1 MSDEERLKRVTCAS
15 EFVTRVTTQRWAL
28 AVMLDLKGVH
38 KSVDP
43 VQYSGAG
50 LGLGFRLIGMD
61 SGYDSLDFKAVAKA
75 YKITSRRLI
84 LFDYGG
90 TITSNENL
98 DNLSRFRMVKTRSH
112 HSEPTLEMVQTI
124 EELCKDK
131 KNTVFVVSGKERH
144 SLIKTLGHIPNLGL
158 AAEHGMYISWP
169 ETDDDSVNHR
179 RTFSS
184 GADILSSPISEDS
197 SMPQQQRSPS
207 SKATIQRHKRQWETL
222 VPITDRSWRLLAMS
236 IMEVYTTR
244 THGSYIEETEM
255 KVLWQYRDADLEF
268 GYVQARELEDHLSNV
283 LRTYPVDI
291 LHGGMEEG
299 GYVEVRP
306 KGVNKGVF
314 AMKTIQNYDKNFAPG
329 TNARVDFALVLG
341 DDHCDEPML
350 SVMRQI
356 GNRASGVRAQ
366 NLPMTMTLLDV
377 SECDTNV
384 SADMECFTCTIG
396 KKPSAA
402 ASYLQDVDEVEE
414 LLNALVKVSKNPN
427 ASKSMLDLMMMSAE
441 AEATMN
447 VTNPQGFGVAAS
459 NTLLTTA
466 PPRGP
471 PRVSATIGDYFDG
484 MDDDEE
490 EDMFF

>member
-1 MSDEERLKRVTCAS
+1 M
-15 EFVTRVTTQRWAL
+15 
-28 AVMLDLKGVH
+28 G
-38 KSVDP
+38 
-43 VQYSGAG
+43 
-50 LGLGFRLIGMD
+50 
-61 SGYDSLDFKAVAKA
+61 
-75 YKITSRRLI
+75 
-84 LFDYGG
+84 
-90 TITSNENL
+90 
-98 DNLSRFRMVKTRSH
+98 
-112 HSEPTLEMVQTI
+112 
-124 EELCKDK
+124 
-131 KNTVFVVSGKERH
+131 
-144 SLIKTLGHIPNLGL
+144 
-158 AAEHGMYISWP
+158 
-169 ETDDDSVNHR
+169 
-179 RTFSS
+179 
-184 GADILSSPISEDS
+184 
-197 SMPQQQRSPS
+197 
-207 SKATIQRHKRQWETL
+207 
-222 VPITDRSWRLLAMS
+222 
-236 IMEVYTTR
+236 
-244 THGSYIEETEM
+244 
-255 KVLWQYRDADLEF
+255 
-268 GYVQARELEDHLSNV
+268 
-283 LRTYPVDI
+283 
-291 LHGGMEEG
+291 EEG

-341 DDHCDEPML
+341 DDH
-350 SVMRQI
+350 
-356 GNRASGVRAQ
+356 
-366 NLPMTMTLLDV
+366 
-377 SECDTNV
+377 CDTNV

-459 NTLLTTA
+459 NTLLTKA

>member
-1 MSDEERLKRVTCAS
+1 M
-15 EFVTRVTTQRWAL
+15 
-28 AVMLDLKGVH
+28 G
-38 KSVDP
+38 
-43 VQYSGAG
+43 
-50 LGLGFRLIGMD
+50 
-61 SGYDSLDFKAVAKA
+61 
-75 YKITSRRLI
+75 
-84 LFDYGG
+84 
-90 TITSNENL
+90 
-98 DNLSRFRMVKTRSH
+98 
-112 HSEPTLEMVQTI
+112 
-124 EELCKDK
+124 
-131 KNTVFVVSGKERH
+131 
-144 SLIKTLGHIPNLGL
+144 
-158 AAEHGMYISWP
+158 
-169 ETDDDSVNHR
+169 
-179 RTFSS
+179 
-184 GADILSSPISEDS
+184 
-197 SMPQQQRSPS
+197 
-207 SKATIQRHKRQWETL
+207 
-222 VPITDRSWRLLAMS
+222 AMS

-268 GYVQARELEDHLSNV
+268 GYVQARELE
-283 LRTYPVDI
+283 
-291 LHGGMEEG
+291 
-299 GYVEVRP
+299 
-306 KGVNKGVF
+306 
-314 AMKTIQNYDKNFAPG
+314 
-329 TNARVDFALVLG
+329 
-341 DDHCDEPML
+341 
-350 SVMRQI
+350 
-356 GNRASGVRAQ
+356 
-366 NLPMTMTLLDV
+366 DV

-459 NTLLTTA
+459 NTLLTKA